1 MTRVFKFGGALM
13 KDAGGVRKVASVISS
28 FGDDKLVV
36 VVSALG
42 KTTNALENLLKL
54 SLSNQQKETEQAFLK
69 LRVFHF
75 EMAESL
81 IGDARNSV
89 YDKLDDAFVR
99 LNEELKNKEQDKY
112 QAYDQVVCYGELFS
126 SIITDAYLQKAGLPS
141 HMVDA
146 RSVIV
151 TNSNFT
157 KAKIDWQ
164 FTQKAIEA
172 RVTPLLNNGKIVLTQ
187 GFIGAS
193 HDGIF
198 TTLGRE
204 GSDFSAAIL
213 ANILEADEVSIWKD
227 VPGLMNADPKM
238 FESTIKLNQISYREA
253 IELAFYGA
261 SVVHPKT
268 IQPVQQKNIPLKV
281 RSFYDPESKP
291 TVISDKASEDD
302 KIHKLI
308 VKENQVLLSI
318 ASRDLSFVAEE
329 NLTQI
334 FDAFSRFKI
343 HVNLMQHSAVSFSV
357 CFAEDQ
363 DKLQGLLK
371 ELQQEFTLRYN
382 SGLTLVTI
390 RHYTPELINEHTAG
404 KKIYLE
410 QRSRSTIQLLL
421 R

>member
-112 QAYDQVVCYGELFS
+112 LAYDQVVCYGELFS